1 MSINLPA
8 VAAMP
13 APVPALRPFPTSF
26 STNLPPAPAHLIL
39 RAAVRGWAHVFN
51 KPPRDPVSGRPPRC
65 IWMPPFLRSTGEAD
79 WAVSWLRLAE
89 VAMRREDAP
98 PEKGCQAEP
107 CKFIR

>member
-1 MSINLPA
+1 MSINLRA
-8 VAAMP
+8 VAAIP

-65 IWMPPFLRSTGEAD
+65 IWMPPFLRSTGEAVERCPGC
-79 WAVSWLRLAE
+79 VSPKWRCA
-89 VAMRREDAP
+89 ARTRRRK
-98 PEKGCQAEP
+98 KGARQNP
-107 CKFIR
+107 N